1 MQKENIVDFKL
12 IIISFN
18 KSIKISNRLVKNVRI
33 K

>member
-18 KSIKISNRLVKNVRI
+18 KSIKIGNRLVKI
-33 K
+33 